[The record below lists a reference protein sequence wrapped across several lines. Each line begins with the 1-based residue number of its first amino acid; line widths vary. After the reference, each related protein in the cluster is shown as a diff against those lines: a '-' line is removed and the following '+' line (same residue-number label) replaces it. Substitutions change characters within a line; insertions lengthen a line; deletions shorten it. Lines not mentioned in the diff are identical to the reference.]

1 MQNPYYEMTV
11 PVFTKMLENLSRIL
25 EKGLAEAAEKGI
37 SEADLLASRL
47 APDMFPLVKQVQIAS
62 DNAKGCVGRLTGT
75 EIPAMPD
82 TETTVAEL
90 QARITAT
97 ISFIKSVP
105 QDAFLNAADTKPTLP
120 YYPGK
125 HFTGYSYL
133 TEFALP
139 NFFFHCTAAYAILRK
154 EGVGLGKSDYV
165 GTLSLQDSE

>member
-25 EKGLAEAAEKGI
+25 EKGLADATAKGI
-37 SEADLLASRL
+37 SEADMLAAKL
-47 APDMFPLVKQVQIAS
+47 APDMFPLVRQVQIAS

-75 EIPAMPD
+75 EIPAMAD

-97 ISFIKSVP
+97 VSFIQSVP
-105 QDAFLNAADTKPTLP
+105 AEAFLKAAEQKPMLP

-125 HFTGYSYL
+125 HFTGHSYL

-139 NFFFHCTAAYAILRK
+139 NFFFHITAAYAILRQL
-154 EGVGLGKSDYV
+154 GVGLGKADYV
-165 GTLSLQDSE
+165 GTLSLQDNE